1 MRLIYVGC
9 CLAFI
14 MTGCRADS
22 VAAPSSPSPSPLPSS
37 SQATAHAARADGF
50 SPEQLITSARAQI
63 GVTLAYDPA
72 YTSLAYPNGDV
83 AQEKGVCTDVIIRAM
98 RAQRIDLQVL
108 LHEDMKRAF
117 SKYPTRWGLK
127 RPDANIDHRRVL
139 NLETFMQ
146 RRGKAM
152 AVTQN
157 AGDYRAG
164 DWVTWRV
171 GDDKLPH
178 IGIVSDRQSAAG
190 TPLIIHNIGGG
201 TQEEDVLFAFPIVGH
216 FRW

>member
-1 MRLIYVGC
+1 MRLLYVGC
-9 CLAFI
+9 CLALI

-22 VAAPSSPSPSPLPSS
+22 VAAPSSPAPSTSS
-37 SQATAHAARADGF
+37 SSPAVTHAARADGF

-63 GVTLAYDPA
+63 GVTLAYDSA

-83 AQEKGVCTDVIIRAM
+83 AQEKGVCTDVVIRAM
-98 RAQRIDLQVL
+98 RAQKIDLQQLV
-108 LHEDMKRAF
+108 HEDMQRAF
-117 SKYPTRWGLK
+117 TKYPTRWGLR

-157 AGDYRAG
+157 PTDYQAG

-171 GDDKLPH
+171 GDGKLPH
-178 IGIVSDRQSAAG
+178 VGIVSDRQSAEG